1 MTLNYG
7 GPLLI
12 GEAFQSRVH
21 LKEVMEA
28 LVGDLIEEM
37 EKNKDVANYIPPIVY
52 SKMGRAFNVHYNFF
66 IKSLAYTFND
76 DSVYSDFAIL
86 PERRP
91 EDTKKLGMF
100 LVASILEEYHE
111 MVKLN
116 NTNIDVSKYRNARS
130 LEIPRKF
137 YNTVVY
143 KNKDNYVRFNA
154 VPLLESKLQKLLDED
169 RFEDFKNMC
178 DNPNIEQVAFGDNQ
192 YFNLK
197 DKLGLEAIDHSM

>member
-1 MTLNYG
+1 M
-7 GPLLI
+7 
-12 GEAFQSRVH
+12 
-21 LKEVMEA
+21 
-28 LVGDLIEEM
+28 
-37 EKNKDVANYIPPIVY
+37 
-52 SKMGRAFNVHYNFF
+52 
-66 IKSLAYTFND
+66 
-76 DSVYSDFAIL
+76 

-143 KNKDNYVRFNA
+143 KNKENYVRFNA
-154 VPLLESKLQKLLDED
+154 VPILETKLQKLLDED

-197 DKLGLEAIDHSM
+197 DKLGLEAIDHYM